1 MELLVST
8 LLSVDNHV
16 LVLPLVSSK
25 CDFIAVKRKFF
36 KTSGKVTIRI
46 LDPIPTDGMDKA
58 DVNDLVEN
66 VRNQMQEVLNE
77 ISPTDED
84 AKKDQ

>member
-1 MELLVST
+1 MIVTIPL
-8 LLSVDNHV
+8 DNQ
-16 LVLPLVSSK
+16 LPVLPVIVSK
-25 CDFIAVKRKFF
+25 YDFIDVKKKVF

-46 LDPIPTDGMDKA
+46 LEPILTEGMAKA
-58 DVNDLVEN
+58 DVTDLAEN

-77 ISPTDED
+77 ISATFDD